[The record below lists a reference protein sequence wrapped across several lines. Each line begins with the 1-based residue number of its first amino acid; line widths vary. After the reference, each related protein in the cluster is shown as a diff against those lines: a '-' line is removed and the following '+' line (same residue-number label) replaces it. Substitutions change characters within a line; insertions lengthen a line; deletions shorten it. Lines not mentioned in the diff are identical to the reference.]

1 MYLTKISDVWCARC
15 IGELRELMFRGVDL
29 EMVKIVT
36 REIIEWI
43 VVFATAFILVALLNT
58 AVFATTQV
66 RQTSM
71 QNTLLE
77 GQHLFVEKW
86 SYAFGDPNRGDII
99 VFIELIEDEYPK
111 NYLERVRI
119 FLKDVSDILKPVEQ
133 KTNVRLVKRVIA
145 IPGDEVDIRNG
156 KIYLNGEELT
166 EPYTTGDT
174 QPREFMFPV
183 TVPEGKYIVFG
194 DNRMVS
200 KDSRSF
206 GFIDRSQVEGKA
218 VFRFWPFNKIGALH

>member
-1 MYLTKISDVWCARC
+1 
-15 IGELRELMFRGVDL
+15 
-29 EMVKIVT
+29 MVKIVM

-71 QNTLLE
+71 QNTLME

-99 VFIELIEDEYPK
+99 VFIEDQYPK

-119 FLKDVSDILKPVEQ
+119 FLKDVADILKPIEK
-133 KTNVRLVKRVIA
+133 KTNVRLVKRVIG

-166 EPYTTGDT
+166 ESYTNGDT

-183 TVPEGKYIVFG
+183 TVPDGKYIVFG
-194 DNRMVS
+194 DNRGVS

-206 GFIDRSQVEGKA
+206 GFIDRSQMEGKA

>member
-1 MYLTKISDVWCARC
+1 
-15 IGELRELMFRGVDL
+15 MFRGVDMAMGK
-29 EMVKIVT
+29 MVL

-71 QNTLLE
+71 QETLQE

-86 SYAFGDPNRGDII
+86 SYAFSDPSRGDII
-99 VFIELIEDEYPK
+99 VFLKDEYPK
-111 NYLERVRI
+111 NYLEKVRI
-119 FLKDVSDILKPVEQ
+119 FLKDVSDILKPVEK
-133 KTNVRLVKRVIA
+133 KTNIRLVKRVIG

-156 KIYLNGEELT
+156 RVYVNGEELS
-166 EPYTTGDT
+166 ESYTKGETI
-174 QPREFMFPV
+174 QREFPFPA

-194 DNRMVS
+194 DNRLVS
-200 KDSRSF
+200 SDSRSF

-218 VFRFWPFNKIGALH
+218 VFRFWPLNKAGVLH

>member
-1 MYLTKISDVWCARC
+1 MLKNV
-15 IGELRELMFRGVDL
+15 M
-29 EMVKIVT
+29 

-71 QNTLLE
+71 QITLLE

-86 SYAFGDPNRGDII
+86 SYAFGDPQRSDII
-99 VFIELIEDEYPK
+99 VFIEDQYPK
-111 NYLERVRI
+111 NYFEKVRI
-119 FLKDVSDILKPVEQ
+119 FLKDVIDITKPIEQ
-133 KTNVRLVKRVIA
+133 KTNVRLVKRVIG

-156 KIYLNGEELT
+156 KIFLNGEELK
-166 EPYTTGDT
+166 ESYTNGGDT

-183 TVPEGKYIVFG
+183 TVPEGKYIVLG
-194 DNRMVS
+194 DNRGVS

-206 GFIDRSQVEGKA
+206 GFIDRTQIEGKA

>member
-1 MYLTKISDVWCARC
+1 MAMGKVVL
-15 IGELRELMFRGVDL
+15 
-29 EMVKIVT
+29 

-71 QNTLLE
+71 QETLLE

-86 SYAFGDPNRGDII
+86 SYAFGDPSRGDII
-99 VFIELIEDEYPK
+99 VFIEDEYPK
-111 NYLERVRI
+111 NYLERVRL
-119 FLKDVSDILKPVEQ
+119 FLRDVSDILKPIDQ
-133 KTNVRLVKRVIA
+133 KTNIRLVKRVIG

-156 KIYLNGEELT
+156 RVYVNEEELP
-166 EPYTTGDT
+166 ESYTKGETH
-174 QPREFMFPV
+174 QREFSFPV
-183 TVPEGKYIVFG
+183 TVPEGKYIVLG
-194 DNRMVS
+194 DNREVS
-200 KDSRSF
+200 KDSRIF

-218 VFRFWPFNKIGALH
+218 VFRFWPLNKAGVLH

>member
-1 MYLTKISDVWCARC
+1 
-15 IGELRELMFRGVDL
+15 
-29 EMVKIVT
+29 MVKNIL

-71 QNTLLE
+71 QKTLLE

-99 VFIELIEDEYPK
+99 VFIEDQEPK

-119 FLKDVSDILKPVEQ
+119 FLKDVTDISKPIER
-133 KTNVRLVKRVIA
+133 KTNVRLVKRVIG

-166 EPYTTGDT
+166 ESYTNGDT
-174 QPREFMFPV
+174 QQREFMFPV

-206 GFIDRSQVEGKA
+206 GFIDRRQVEGKA